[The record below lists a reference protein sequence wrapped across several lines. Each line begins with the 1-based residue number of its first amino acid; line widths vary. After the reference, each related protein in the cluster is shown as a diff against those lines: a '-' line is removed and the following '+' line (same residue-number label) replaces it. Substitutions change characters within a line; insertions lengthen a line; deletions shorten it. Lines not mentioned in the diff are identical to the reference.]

1 MEKESKSFRGGFA
14 LTFVLVKVETEGKNQ
29 PEIQNLLKK
38 INTTIT
44 EALEK
49 SLGKKVTV
57 VTTDIDIKFLTNQ
70 DLQNYI
76 EQLQIIYKVIK

>member
-1 MEKESKSFRGGFA
+1 M
-14 LTFVLVKVETEGKNQ
+14 TFVLVKVEKEGRSPQ
-29 PEIQNLLKK
+29 QQENLLVVTNK
-38 INTTIT
+38 IVT

>member
-1 MEKESKSFRGGFA
+1 M
-14 LTFVLVKVETEGKNQ
+14 TFVLVKVEKKGRSPQQQE
-29 PEIQNLLKK
+29 NLLQEINK
-38 INTTIT
+38 IVT

-49 SLGKKVTV
+49 SLEKKVTV
-57 VTTDIDIKFLTNQ
+57 VITDIDIEFLKKQ

>member
-1 MEKESKSFRGGFA
+1 M
-14 LTFVLVKVETEGKNQ
+14 TFVLVKVETGEKNQ
-29 PEIQNLLKK
+29 PDILNLLEE
-38 INTTIT
+38 INKTIT

>member
-1 MEKESKSFRGGFA
+1 M
-14 LTFVLVKVETEGKNQ
+14 TFVLVKVETGEKNQ
-29 PEIQNLLKK
+29 PETQNLLEE
-38 INTTIT
+38 INKTIT

-49 SLGKKVTV
+49 SLGKKVNV

>member
-1 MEKESKSFRGGFA
+1 M
-14 LTFVLVKVETEGKNQ
+14 TFVLVKVEKEGRSPQ
-29 PEIQNLLKK
+29 QQENLLQEINK
-38 INTTIT
+38 IVT

>member
-1 MEKESKSFRGGFA
+1 M
-14 LTFVLVKVETEGKNQ
+14 TFVLVKVETGEKNQ
-29 PEIQNLLKK
+29 PDILNLLKK

>member
-1 MEKESKSFRGGFA
+1 M
-14 LTFVLVKVETEGKNQ
+14 TFVLVKVDTKGWSNPRFTEIS
-29 PEIQNLLKK
+29 EE

-49 SLGKKVTV
+49 SLGEKVTV
-57 VTTDIDIKFLTNQ
+57 VITDIDIEFLKKQ

>member
-1 MEKESKSFRGGFA
+1 M
-14 LTFVLVKVETEGKNQ
+14 TFVFVKVETKGKTQ
-29 PEIQNLLKK
+29 HETQNLLEE
-38 INTTIT
+38 INKTIT

>member
-1 MEKESKSFRGGFA
+1 M
-14 LTFVLVKVETEGKNQ
+14 TFVLVKVETKGKTQ
-29 PEIQNLLKK
+29 HATQNLLEE
-38 INTTIT
+38 INKTIT
-44 EALEK
+44 EAIEK

-57 VTTDIDIKFLTNQ
+57 VTTDIDIEFLKKE

>member
-1 MEKESKSFRGGFA
+1 M
-14 LTFVLVKVETEGKNQ
+14 TFVLVKVETGEKNQ
-29 PEIQNLLKK
+29 PDILNLLEK
-38 INTTIT
+38 INKTIT

>member
-1 MEKESKSFRGGFA
+1 M
-14 LTFVLVKVETEGKNQ
+14 TFVLVKVETGEKNQ